1 LSQASLLECGRELRY
16 WQAMTRSFLSIWL
29 CGAILC
35 PALAQNPVSQSPTYL
50 GRRIAQTMHFTGADW
65 LTRHEREQEEA
76 GAVMRKELRL
86 KPGMNVCDM
95 GCGNGYHT
103 IPMARAVA
111 PGGKIFGVDIQPEML
126 DLLRVRAMQAKAE
139 NIVYVPGAQTDAK
152 LPDASCD
159 LILMVDV
166 YHELSDPEPMLQSM
180 KKALK
185 PGGQIVLVEFRSED
199 DSVPIKPEHKM
210 SKEQILKE
218 MTANG
223 YHLTRSFDKL
233 PWQHMMF
240 FAAGQEAAAPIDKPT
255 SKP

>member
-1 LSQASLLECGRELRY
+1 MREIQGSPNVECAMPRLRALHFSLFTSLL
-16 WQAMTRSFLSIWL
+16 LSSAL
-29 CGAILC
+29 L
-35 PALAQNPVSQSPTYL
+35 LAQEAAPKTYL

-65 LTRHEREQEEA
+65 LTRHEREREEA
-76 GAVMRKELRL
+76 GEIMRRELRL

-103 IPMARAVA
+103 IPMAKAVA
-111 PGGKIFGVDIQPEML
+111 PGGKVYGVDIQPEML
-126 DLLRVRAMQAKAE
+126 DLLRVRAMQAEAG

-166 YHELSDPEPMLQSM
+166 YHELADPEPMLQSM

-210 SKEQILKE
+210 SKAQIVKE

-240 FAAGQEAAAPIDKPT
+240 FAAGQAAATPIDKSA